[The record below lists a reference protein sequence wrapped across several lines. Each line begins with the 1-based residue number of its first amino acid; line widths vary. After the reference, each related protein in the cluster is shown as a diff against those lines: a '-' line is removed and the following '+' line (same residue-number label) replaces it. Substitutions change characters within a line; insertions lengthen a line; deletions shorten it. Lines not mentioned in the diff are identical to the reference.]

1 MQAGKLVARQTS
13 KQIDKTERQTIRQ
26 TDRQTDRPSPFMNL
40 GPQMAKIM
48 VDDPKGQFFN
58 TGPYGDPP

>member
-13 KQIDKTERQTIRQ
+13 KQIDKTERQSI
-26 TDRQTDRPSPFMNL
+26 RQTDRPSPFMNL

-48 VDDPKGQFFN
+48 VDNRKGAIL
-58 TGPYGDPP
+58 